1 MIHLAGSIFSKLL
14 SKPDTR
20 RYPMER
26 RPVAPGT
33 RGHIDIEIEKCI
45 FCGAC
50 QKRCP
55 SNALEVSR
63 DSKAWIL
70 NRYACIVCGYCVEI
84 CPKKCIRMNDTHH
97 TPGA

>member
-1 MIHLAGSIFSKLL
+1 MIHLLGSIFSKLF

-20 RYPMER
+20 RYPAEKR
-26 RPVAPGT
+26 HPLPGT

-55 SNALEVSR
+55 ANALEVTRSP
-63 DSKAWIL
+63 KAWTL
-70 NRYACIVCGYCVEI
+70 NRYACIICGYCVEV
-84 CPKKCIRMNDTHH
+84 CPKKCILMQESHF
-97 TPGA
+97 TPGS